1 MLGLTEYAKKMKEDL
16 ELAQSTMSS
25 MVTISQVGLALFI
38 LFESIFYTLIM
49 TLGEGNGVII
59 HGDSE

>member
-25 MVTISQVGLALFI
+25 MVTISQVGLTLFI